1 MKRIYFLFAIIAIV
15 VLTAQA
21 FSDADAEADAFADPE
36 AFKLPTWITD
46 LFTKDNMKK
55 MCPMAKAA
63 MEKACK

>member
-21 FSDADAEADAFADPE
+21 FSDAEADAFADAE
-36 AFKLPTWITD
+36 AINWPNWMTKI
-46 LFTKDNMKK
+46 FTKDNMKK